1 MGKPIY
7 GHFTHTMHEVKW
19 YISSFRNIFQNTV
32 LRIIFTQIF
41 FSETPVYTVIYSLST
56 HTQI

>member
-19 YISSFRNIFQNTV
+19 YISSF
-32 LRIIFTQIF
+32 
-41 FSETPVYTVIYSLST
+41 VIYFR
-56 HTQI
+56 TQF